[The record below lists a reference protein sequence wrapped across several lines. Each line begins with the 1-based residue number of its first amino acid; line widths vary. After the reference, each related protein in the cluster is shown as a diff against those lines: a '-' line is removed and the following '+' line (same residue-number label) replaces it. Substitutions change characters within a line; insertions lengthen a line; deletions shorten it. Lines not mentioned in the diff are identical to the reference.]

1 MFGASIGR
9 GAMRIIDAMVR
20 GLASAGVH
28 PNILTAIGV
37 TINVGC
43 GVLFGVGEFFWA
55 GIVLIVANLFD
66 MLDGN
71 VARLTGN
78 VTRFGAFLDSSLDRL
93 SDMVVFVGIMI
104 FYASNTPQHS
114 LLNVFLASVGL
125 IGSVMVSYTTARS
138 ESIGVKANVGFM
150 QRPERIVLFI
160 IGALSTHWE
169 STNFFANR
177 MPQVLWVLAIGSLW
191 TFVHRMYFTWTQLRE
206 TKFTD
211 EEVEAAAGKLEEA
224 QPQKQKQTT
233 ATLEG

>member
-28 PNILTAIGV
+28 PNLLTAVGV
-37 TINVGC
+37 TINAAC
-43 GVLFGVGEFFWA
+43 GVLFGFGEFFWA

-93 SDMVVFVGIMI
+93 SDMVCFLGII
-104 FYASNTPQHS
+104 VFYASNTPQHS
-114 LLNVFLASVGL
+114 LLNVFLAGIGMV
-125 IGSVMVSYTTARS
+125 GSVMVSYTTARS
-138 ESIGVKANVGFM
+138 ESMGVKANVGFL

-160 IGALSTHWE
+160 IGALSTHWA

-177 MPQVLWVLAIGSLW
+177 MPQVLWILAIGSFW
-191 TFVHRMYFTWTQLRE
+191 TFIHRMYHTWIELNKTE
-206 TKFTD
+206 TVQ
-211 EEVEAAAGKLEEA
+211 EN
-224 QPQKQKQTT
+224 
-233 ATLEG
+233 